1 MAMILTNCLLRG
13 LQARCPIWP
22 NYYWQQV
29 ILPNHLEIRYC
40 CCCHADHYAAAA
52 AAADDARGL
61 CAADDV
67 VVVAVVVALNRF
79 ALSGVVGHRRR
90 RSTTQTRLAAAVKS
104 RKASFRRLP
113 VRIGE
118 VSFPRALCC
127 HATHTHARTH
137 SQTRSTRDSTKR
149 TEFQGVAPE
158 YSRRKT
164 TMKTKKPK
172 PIHYHRASLIM
183 CWRLSSSC
191 CVVSWWWPDS
201 CSCV

>member
-1 MAMILTNCLLRG
+1 MAMISTNCLLRG
-13 LQARCPIWP
+13 LQAHRPIWP

-40 CCCHADHYAAAA
+40 CCCHADHADHDDA

-67 VVVAVVVALNRF
+67 VVVAVVALNRF

-104 RKASFRRLP
+104 REASFRRLP

-137 SQTRSTRDSTKR
+137 SQTRSTRDSTER
-149 TEFQGVAPE
+149 TKFLRGGCFGTEAAPE
-158 YSRRKT
+158 YSRRK

-191 CVVSWWWPDS
+191 VVL
-201 CSCV
+201 VVA

>member
-1 MAMILTNCLLRG
+1 MAMILTNCLLRDR
-13 LQARCPIWP
+13 QARRPIWP
-22 NYYWQQV
+22 NYYLQQV

-40 CCCHADHYAAAA
+40 CCCCHADHDDHDAA

-67 VVVAVVVALNRF
+67 VVVAVAVGALNRF

-137 SQTRSTRDSTKR
+137 SQTRSTQGRKALSFRGSPRNIPDEKR
-149 TEFQGVAPE
+149 
-158 YSRRKT
+158 R
-164 TMKTKKPK
+164 
-172 PIHYHRASLIM
+172 
-183 CWRLSSSC
+183 
-191 CVVSWWWPDS
+191 
-201 CSCV
+201 